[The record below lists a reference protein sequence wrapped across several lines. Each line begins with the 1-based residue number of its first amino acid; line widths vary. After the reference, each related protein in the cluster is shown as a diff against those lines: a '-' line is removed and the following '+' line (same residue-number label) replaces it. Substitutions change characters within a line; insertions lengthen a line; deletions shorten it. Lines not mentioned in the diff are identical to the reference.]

1 MKVDVYRFDPRLWN
15 RELIGTA
22 AFNRESPRWIS
33 KVATMTMPNTNS
45 FVPNDLYLMG
55 DSCEEEAQ
63 LRLISR
69 LRGLY
74 RKAFPASC
82 HVI

>member
-45 FVPNDLYLMG
+45 FVPNVLSLAVQWWDLTREPDNG
-55 DSCEEEAQ
+55 D
-63 LRLISR
+63 
-69 LRGLY
+69 
-74 RKAFPASC
+74 
-82 HVI
+82 

>member
-1 MKVDVYRFDPRLWN
+1 MKVNVCRFDPRLWN

-45 FVPNDLYLMG
+45 FVPN
-55 DSCEEEAQ
+55 
-63 LRLISR
+63 
-69 LRGLY
+69 GL
-74 RKAFPASC
+74 
-82 HVI
+82 